1 MEANEPAPKRK
12 KTDVRLDN
20 AGRSRRESTCQQPQR
35 REYVSFQKFVHAGG
49 RPRARGWQFCG
60 RKATV
65 SVHCPL
71 TVHCPLQSCPLKPLT
86 VPLSTVSKNPSLYC
100 SYFFWRV
107 GIAIFAYC
115 LYFICLIA
123 TSLVQCPYY
132 LQYAYSTQKRK
143 TVREK

>member
-1 MEANEPAPKRK
+1 MKR
-12 KTDVRLDN
+12 TSVARET
-20 AGRSRRESTCQQPQR
+20 GRETGQCREESQG
-35 REYVSFQKFVHAGG
+35 EYVPATAKKGVIFVSKVCTCCRSSA
-49 RPRARGWQFCG
+49 RAGWQFCG

-100 SYFFWRV
+100 SCFFWRV
-107 GIAIFAYC
+107 GIAIFAYR

-123 TSLVQCPYY
+123 TSLVQCPYD